1 MTLFFDRGR
10 RSSGSADR
18 PNSTFRPNWRGVNQ
32 RAPYKPLAQ
41 RERNEHFYASKG
53 NFHEKK
59 HRGSSPTV
67 PEGFWSSRGFV
78 SQREWWRRR
87 RGSGGEGDGGVG
99 GDGNGSRGE
108 GGGGE
113 GAEVGGGA
121 GGGTAAARAQEVNGD
136 DGGG

>member
-1 MTLFFDRGR
+1 VLTSGLHTN
-10 RSSGSADR
+10 RSRSGK
-18 PNSTFRPNWRGVNQ
+18 N
-32 RAPYKPLAQ
+32 
-41 RERNEHFYASKG
+41 ERFYASKG
-53 NFHEKK
+53 NVHEKK
-59 HRGSSPTV
+59 HRGSSHGPR
-67 PEGFWSSRGFV
+67 GFLASSRGFV

>member
-1 MTLFFDRGR
+1 MSVFMLPKAIFMRK
-10 RSSGSADR
+10 
-18 PNSTFRPNWRGVNQ
+18 STA
-32 RAPYKPLAQ
+32 APA
-41 RERNEHFYASKG
+41 
-53 NFHEKK
+53 
-59 HRGSSPTV
+59 TV

-121 GGGTAAARAQEVNGD
+121 GGGTAATRAQEVNGD